1 MNHQQGHEYA
11 HNIARNYNPDDYED
25 VYQQA
30 WLYILEA
37 QESGAEGQECYWD
50 ARMRTNL
57 WVNYRN
63 RLVTLPARTGSRD
76 LAEEQE
82 VESEVYEHINP
93 YKDHAEAYELRDEI
107 RFLKENME
115 YLNKKE
121 KKLLQDVYGSGMS
134 FRDMEEKYGQTY
146 EMWRKRHNKILRK
159 LKSCQE
165 PK

>member
-1 MNHQQGHEYA
+1 MTYDEGHQYA
-11 HNIARNYNPDDYED
+11 HNIARNYNPSEYDD

-37 QESGAEGQECYWD
+37 YECGAEGQECYWD

-63 RLVTLPARTGSRD
+63 RLVPLPARTGSKD

-93 YKDHAEAYELRDEI
+93 YRDHAEAYELKNEVNH
-107 RFLKENME
+107 LKKNI
-115 YLNKKE
+115 LKLTTKD
-121 KKLLQDVYGSGMS
+121 KKLLYDVYYRGMS
-134 FRDMEEKYGQTY
+134 FRDLADEYGNTMM
-146 EMWRKRHNKILRK
+146 MWQKRHASILSK
-159 LKSCQE
+159 LKSLQE
-165 PK
+165 